1 MCTQEPLE
9 QMSDVQVK
17 PSEVQGEPVLLVQ
30 FVVELVVTQKEHFTI
45 VIFARKKKKKKK
57 HLIVGIYCSL
67 QNNTLNQCCNNW
79 LVKCVCKHHLNTD
92 LLCKTTHHQ
101 CMKFQKGK
109 SSYLWK
115 LLERKNNTETIYS
128 MIIELDA
135 IPYCLNSMRL

>member
-1 MCTQEPLE
+1 MCKHHLNTDLLCKTTHHQCMKFQKGKSSYLLKLLE
-9 QMSDVQVK
+9 
-17 PSEVQGEPVLLVQ
+17 
-30 FVVELVVTQKEHFTI
+30 
-45 VIFARKKKKKKK
+45 RK
-57 HLIVGIYCSL
+57 
-67 QNNTLNQCCNNW
+67 NNTETIYSMIIELDAIPYCLDLMLLKNNTQSQCCNNW
-79 LVKCVCKHHLNTD
+79 LEVYVCKHHLNTD

-135 IPYCLNSMRL
+135 IPYCQNLMLL